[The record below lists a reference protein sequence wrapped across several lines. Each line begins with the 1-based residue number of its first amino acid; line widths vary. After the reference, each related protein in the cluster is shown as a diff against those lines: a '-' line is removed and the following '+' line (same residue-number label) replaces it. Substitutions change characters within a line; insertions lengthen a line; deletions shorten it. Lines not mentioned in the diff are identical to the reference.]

1 MLHCS
6 TSHRLLH
13 TELCQMQPW
22 LHICH
27 LWKSKKRKQQRGGG
41 NERSHWGDANS
52 AAKPRKAASKEAQES
67 FELTS
72 ADSDSASRTA
82 NPQQTPKVFHQPKHC
97 SDIASRAGAR
107 QAWLQHSTVTPS
119 LQGGHTVGQERF
131 HGRTG
136 KENTPC
142 C

>member
-1 MLHCS
+1 
-6 TSHRLLH
+6 
-13 TELCQMQPW
+13 MQPW

-82 NPQQTPKVFHQPKHC
+82 KPQQTPKVFHQPKHC